1 MLASNKIL
9 MYNSFNKVALVWA
22 RGENMRINKY
32 LAECG
37 VCSRR
42 KADELVKEGRVSVNK
57 KVVREVGTDVD
68 ESKDVVYV
76 DGKKV
81 VRVTHYDYLLFYKP
95 KGCVTTLNEDKD
107 NKSGRKKTDAELE
120 EIKNRAEKLA
130 KQGIVEEQKEY
141 SKPRK
146 IITDYIGEDYKNKRL
161 YPVGR
166 LDYDSEGLLLL
177 TNDGN
182 LTYKLTHPS
191 SEIPKTYIVKI
202 EGTIDES
209 DLATLRKGV
218 TVDGVKYGRS
228 KVKVTG
234 IEKVG
239 ESKKATI
246 NPKDTLAKE
255 AIEMSDDTSNG
266 YTRLEVIIFEGK
278 NREIRR
284 MFEAV
289 EKKVVFLKRVAIGEL
304 RLGGLAR
311 GAYRP
316 LNDMEV
322 AYLLDLC
329 DKIQ

>member
-1 MLASNKIL
+1 
-9 MYNSFNKVALVWA
+9 
-22 RGENMRINKY
+22 MRINKY

-42 KADELVKEGRVSVNK
+42 KADELVKQGRVSVNK

-68 ESKDVVYV
+68 ESKDVVFV

-95 KGCVTTLNEDKD
+95 KNCVTTLNEDND
-107 NKSGRKKTDAELE
+107 NKSGRKKTDKELE

-130 KQGIVEEQKEY
+130 SKGIVEEVKEH

-146 IITDYIGEDYKNKRL
+146 IITDFIGDDYKNKRL

-177 TNDGN
+177 TNDGD

-191 SEIPKTYIVKI
+191 SEIPKTYVVKI
-202 EGTIDES
+202 EGTIEES
-209 DLATLRKGV
+209 DLAALRKGV

-234 IEKVG
+234 IEKVKDI
-239 ESKKATI
+239 KKAVI
-246 NPKDTLAKE
+246 DPKDTLARE
-255 AIEMSDDTSNG
+255 AIECSEDMSG
-266 YTRLEVIIFEGK
+266 VFTRLEVIIFEGK

-304 RLGGLAR
+304 RLGGLVR

-316 LNDMEV
+316 LNEMEI
-322 AYLLDLC
+322 AYLQTLC
-329 DKIQ
+329 DKVQTTQK

>member
-1 MLASNKIL
+1 
-9 MYNSFNKVALVWA
+9 
-22 RGENMRINKY
+22 MRINKY

-42 KADELVKEGRVSVNK
+42 KADELVKQGRVSVNK

-68 ESKDVVYV
+68 ESKDIVFV

-95 KGCVTTLNEDKD
+95 KNCVTTLNEDND
-107 NKSGRKKTDAELE
+107 NKSGRKKSEKELE

-130 KQGIVEEQKEY
+130 AKGIVEEQKEHA
-141 SKPRK
+141 KPRK
-146 IITDYIGEDYKNKRL
+146 IITDFIGDDYKNKRL

-177 TNDGN
+177 TNDGD

-191 SEIPKTYIVKI
+191 SEIPKTYVVKI
-202 EGTIDES
+202 EGTIEES
-209 DLATLRKGV
+209 DLAALRKGV

-234 IEKVG
+234 IEKVKDT
-239 ESKKATI
+239 KKAVI
-246 NPKDTLAKE
+246 DPKDTLARE
-255 AIEMSDDTSNG
+255 AIECSEDTSG
-266 YTRLEVIIFEGK
+266 VFTRLEVIIFEGK

-316 LNDMEV
+316 LNEMEI
-322 AYLLDLC
+322 AYLQTLC
-329 DKIQ
+329 DKVQPTQK

>member
-1 MLASNKIL
+1 
-9 MYNSFNKVALVWA
+9 
-22 RGENMRINKY
+22 MRINKY

-68 ESKDVVYV
+68 ETKDTVFV

-95 KGCVTTLNEDKD
+95 KNCVTTLNEDND
-107 NKSGRKKTDAELE
+107 NKSGRKKTDKELE

-130 KQGIVEEQKEY
+130 AKGIVEEVKEH

-146 IITDYIGEDYKNKRL
+146 IITDFIGDDYKNKRL

-177 TNDGN
+177 TNDGD

-191 SEIPKTYIVKI
+191 SEIPKTYVVKI

-209 DLATLRKGV
+209 DLAALRKGV

-228 KVKVTG
+228 KVKITG
-234 IEKVG
+234 IEKVKDT
-239 ESKKATI
+239 KKAVI
-246 NPKDTLAKE
+246 DPKDILARE
-255 AIEMSDDTSNG
+255 AIECNEDTSG
-266 YTRLEVIIFEGK
+266 VFTRLEVIIFEGK

-316 LNDMEV
+316 LNEPEI
-322 AYLLDLC
+322 AYLYAIAN
-329 DKIQ
+329 KTQQPSER

>member
-1 MLASNKIL
+1 
-9 MYNSFNKVALVWA
+9 
-22 RGENMRINKY
+22 MRINKY

-57 KVVREVGTDVD
+57 KIVREVGTDVN
-68 ESKDVVYV
+68 ENQDVVYV

-95 KGCVTTLNEDKD
+95 KGCVTTLNEERD
-107 NKSGRKKTDAELE
+107 NKSGRKKTDKEIE
-120 EIKNRAEKLA
+120 EIANRAEKLA
-130 KQGIVEEQKEY
+130 AQGIIEEKTEHT
-141 SKPRK
+141 KPRK
-146 IITDYIGEDYKNKRL
+146 IITDFIGADYRDKRL

-191 SEIPKTYIVKI
+191 SEIPKTYVVKI
-202 EGTIDES
+202 EGTIEES
-209 DLATLRKGV
+209 DLAALRKGV

-234 IEKVG
+234 IEKTSG
-239 ESKKATI
+239 SKKATI
-246 NPKDTLAKE
+246 DPKDVPARE
-255 AIEMSDDTSNG
+255 AIECADDMQNV

-278 NREIRR
+278 NREIRK

-289 EKKVVFLKRVAIGEL
+289 EKKVVFLKRVAIGDL

-316 LNDMEV
+316 LNDMEI
-322 AYLLDLC
+322 AYLQSLC
-329 DKIQ
+329 EKA

>member
-1 MLASNKIL
+1 
-9 MYNSFNKVALVWA
+9 
-22 RGENMRINKY
+22 MRINKY

-57 KVVREVGTDVD
+57 KIVREVGTDVN
-68 ESKDVVYV
+68 ENQDVVYV

-95 KGCVTTLNEDKD
+95 KGCVTTLNEERD
-107 NKSGRKKTDAELE
+107 NKSGRKKTDKELE
-120 EIKNRAEKLA
+120 EIANRAEKLA
-130 KQGIVEEQKEY
+130 VQGIIEEKTEHT
-141 SKPRK
+141 KPRK
-146 IITDYIGEDYKNKRL
+146 IITDFIGADYRDKRL

-191 SEIPKTYIVKI
+191 SEIPKTYVVKI
-202 EGTIDES
+202 EGTIEES
-209 DLATLRKGV
+209 DLAALRKGV

-234 IEKVG
+234 IEKTSG
-239 ESKKATI
+239 SKKATI
-246 NPKDTLAKE
+246 DPKDVSARE
-255 AIEMSDDTSNG
+255 AIECADDMQNV

-278 NREIRR
+278 NREIRK

-289 EKKVVFLKRVAIGEL
+289 EKKVVFLKRVAIGDL

-316 LNDMEV
+316 LNDMEI
-322 AYLLDLC
+322 AYLQSLC
-329 DKIQ
+329 EKA